1 MCYGT
6 EAAPQDE
13 PESEEPYR
21 QAVGSL
27 MWISNMSRPD
37 ITSAVRDVARHS
49 SSPTAEHWQAVVRI
63 LQYLKGTRLDGLVLG
78 KDYSTDLHV
87 YADSDYARDPEDRRS
102 ISGAAIMFGGAA
114 VSWFSRVQTCVAT
127 SSTEA
132 EYVAMGDAVKEAM
145 YIRGVL
151 KFLEPRSVGG

>member
-102 ISGAAIMFGGAA
+102 ILGAAIMFGGAA
-114 VSWFSRVQTCVAT
+114 VS
-127 SSTEA
+127 
-132 EYVAMGDAVKEAM
+132 
-145 YIRGVL
+145 
-151 KFLEPRSVGG
+151 